1 MKTNRGLVW
10 GGVLIIFGMIWLL
23 RNLNLVNINWD
34 EVLPYWPVL
43 LILAGALLLAGGRER
58 GSAVGG
64 LVALLITLAVF
75 GGIVNRTHRAF
86 DNRNNNWNFG
96 WDDYDNDNHNDD
108 EDLGYHDGDNGH
120 DGEKSDEEKDADYE
134 REHRSGSGRPINGSY
149 KYEMEDFIQKA
160 NFNLEGGAGSFKLEG
175 NTTKLFEAS
184 TKSTIVGFLSNTSV
198 NRLDK
203 SATVNLKMEEGNVKI
218 KNGEISNQ
226 AKIQL
231 NDKPVWS
238 IDLGIGAGKGDFDF
252 SDYKVEKLK
261 VSTGVADMDIKMG
274 DKLASSQIDIE
285 AGVASVT
292 IDIPRSVGCE
302 LRIDGALNAKNI
314 DGLDK
319 VGSGLYRSQGY
330 ESAEKKIIIDFEG
343 GLTSININ
351 RY

>member
-1 MKTNRGLVW
+1 MKTNRGIVW

-23 RNLNLVNINWD
+23 RNLNLLNINWD
-34 EVLPYWPVL
+34 EVLPYWPAL
-43 LILAGALLLAGGRER
+43 LIFAGALLLVGGRER

-75 GGIVNRTHRAF
+75 GGIVNKTHRAF
-86 DNRNNNWNFG
+86 DNRNNWNFG
-96 WDDYDNDNHNDD
+96 WDDYDRDD
-108 EDLGYHDGDNGH
+108 DHDQDLGYHDDNGH
-120 DGEKSDEEKDADYE
+120 DSDEEKDRDYQ
-134 REHRSGSGRPINGSY
+134 RGHRSGDNRQINGTY
-149 KYEMEDFIQKA
+149 KYEMEDFIQKG
-160 NFNLEGGAGSFKLEG
+160 NFNLEGGAGSFRLEG
-175 NTTKLFEAS
+175 NTAKLFEAN

-226 AKIQL
+226 ANIQL
-231 NDKPVWS
+231 NEKPIWN
-238 IDLGIGAGKGDFDF
+238 IDLGIGAGKGNFDF
-252 SDYKVEKLK
+252 SNYKVEKLK

-314 DGLDK
+314 EGLDK

-330 ESAEKKIIIDFEG
+330 EGSEKKIIIDFEG

>member
-1 MKTNRGLVW
+1 MKNSRGIVW
-10 GGVLIIFGMIWLL
+10 GGILIILGIIWLL
-23 RNLNLVNINWD
+23 RNLNVLHVNWD

-43 LILAGALLLAGGRER
+43 LILAGAILLAIGKER
-58 GSAVGG
+58 HSGAGG
-64 LVALLITLAVF
+64 LVALLITLGVL
-75 GGIVNRTHRAF
+75 GGIMNKTNNAF
-86 DNRNNNWNFG
+86 DRHRDNWNFG
-96 WDDYDNDNHNDD
+96 WNDDDHDD
-108 EDLGYHDGDNGH
+108 EDLGYHDDHHNGDNEGNH
-120 DGEKSDEEKDADYE
+120 DKDEDYHKDRPE
-134 REHRSGSGRPINGSY
+134 RNNGRPINGSY

-175 NTTKLFEAS
+175 NTAKLFEAN

-198 NRLDK
+198 NKLEN
-203 SATVNLKMEEGNVKI
+203 SATVNLKMEDGNVKI

-231 NDKPVWS
+231 NEKPVWN
-238 IDLGIGAGKGDFDF
+238 IDLGIGAGKGNFNF
-252 SDYKVEKLK
+252 SNYKVEKLK

-274 DKLASSQIDIE
+274 DKLPVSNIDIE

-292 IDIPRSVGCE
+292 IDVPRSVGCE

-314 DGLDK
+314 EGLEK
-319 VGSGLYRSQGY
+319 VSSGLYRSSGY
-330 ESAEKKIIIDFEG
+330 STSAKKIIIDFEG